1 MRRCLDTLHTL
12 PPDHPPRWTIS
23 LILMASTSQDY
34 FFKVRMQATSPLIS
48 SGFNLS
54 AYFGILFLPFVMASV
69 RSASDIFCTSAVVKS
84 WAPIFF
90 PIAEPVP
97 SGPWHMAHFDLKRS
111 ALCACAD
118 RGRLRT
124 TANAVAKI
132 NICIS
137 ILFIFQAPFEFLLA
151 QPENENATAH

>member
-69 RSASDIFCTSAVVKS
+69 RSASDIFWTSAVVKS
-84 WAPIFF
+84 WTPIFF

-97 SGPWHMAHFDLKRS
+97 SAPWQPAHLDLKVADAS
-111 ALCACAD
+111 CAPAD
-118 RGRLRT
+118 SEKLRT
-124 TANAVAKI
+124 TANAVAI
-132 NICIS
+132 VNSLTS
-137 ILFIFQAPFEFLLA
+137 ILFIFKLHSSIRWPS
-151 QPENENATAH
+151 N